1 MKPHERIILAL
12 DVDSE
17 RDALSLVDELS
28 HLVGVFKIGMQLFYS
43 AGPDIVKRIAGAGHR
58 VFLDLKFHDIPNT
71 VRAATRAVT
80 NLGVYML
87 NVHIAGGREM
97 MKQAAEA
104 ASEEGKRLGKA
115 APFVLG
121 VTVLTSISEEQLCQE
136 LKIPIKMEQLVRQ
149 WALMAKECGLTG
161 VVASPQ
167 EIAAVREACGPKFVI
182 VTPGVRPAWSEKDDQ
197 QRIATP
203 ARAVQM
209 GADYIVIGR
218 PILKAK
224 NRKDAAMR
232 IIEELEV

>member
-71 VRAATRAVT
+71 VRVATRAVT

-104 ASEEGKRLGKA
+104 ASEEGKRLGKPV
-115 APFVLG
+115 PFVLG
-121 VTVLTSISEEQLCQE
+121 VTVLTSISEEQLRQE
-136 LKIPIKMEQLVRQ
+136 LRIPIKMEQLVRE